1 MTGKRGAGPQ
11 GERSSKAVEK
21 DPEWVILG
29 RVSGLFGVRG
39 WVKVFSHTSPRTNI
53 LEHKSWYLLTAG
65 GREKVRLKA
74 GRAHGKGI
82 VALLEGFEDRDR
94 AAELLGTDIAVPR
107 DWLPQAEEGEYY
119 WADLEGLRVRT
130 LEGEE
135 LGRIDHL
142 FETGSNDVMVVKG
155 ERERL
160 IPFID
165 QVISEV
171 DLDGGCITVEW
182 DPDF

>member
-11 GERSSKAVEK
+11 GEQSSDAATK
-21 DPEWVILG
+21 DPQWVILG

-39 WVKVFSHTSPRTNI
+39 WVKVFSHTSPRSNI
-53 LEHKSWYLLTAG
+53 LEHETWYLVRAG
-65 GREKVRLKA
+65 DREKVRLKA
-74 GRAHGKGI
+74 GRSHGKGI
-82 VALLEGFEDRDR
+82 VAQLEGFDDRDR
-94 AAELLGTDIAVPR
+94 AAELLGADIAVPR
-107 DWLPQAEEGEYY
+107 DWLPEAAEGEFY
-119 WADLEGLRVRT
+119 WADLEGLRVQT

-135 LGRIDHL
+135 LGKVDHL

-171 DLDGGCITVEW
+171 DLDGGFITVDW